1 MAHVIGDVRD
11 TSPSFKQ
18 VDSERMSKRVDSAGV
33 ESSFGCIRVKEI
45 WHPVFLQCALAS
57 GTPGGGDVQPVPP
70 RPFLWWG
77 VRPT

>member
-33 ESSFGCIRVKEI
+33 ESSLGCIRAKESL
-45 WHPVFLQCALAS
+45 PPAFLQCALAS
-57 GTPGGGDVQPVPP
+57 GKPGGSDVQTMPP